1 LISIVIILYKSKDYI
16 NNCINSIVNSNLYD
30 QVLEILIINNDST
43 EKYTF
48 NNKKIQFH
56 SMNKNIGYSKA
67 MNFGINKALGE
78 YILTL
83 NPDTILSS
91 NTIDIMLETYEIHNN
106 VGAVGVKVLNSDNTF
121 QLSSIRKFPTPHI
134 LFSKILNRFFKFV
147 PNLYN
152 YSNIDLNNF
161 QDVDAIS
168 GCCMMIEK
176 NTFENI
182 LGFDE
187 RFFMYFEDT
196 DLCNRLVNNGKRV
209 IYNPKTSINHFK
221 VGSLSIFEKRFV
233 NYKFYISMFR
243 FIKKY
248 YFKYITFLSLI
259 LFLLIIFIL
268 LCQNIY

>member
-1 LISIVIILYKSKDYI
+1 MLSIVIILYKSKDYI
-16 NNCINSIVNSNLYD
+16 NNCINSIVNSNLYEE
-30 QVLEILIINNDST
+30 VLEILIINNNPN
-43 EKYTF
+43 EEYNFK
-48 NNKKIQFH
+48 NNKIQFH
-56 SMNKNIGYSKA
+56 CMNKNIGYSKA
-67 MNFGINKALGE
+67 MNFAINKAHGD

-83 NPDTILSS
+83 NPDTILSY
-91 NTIDIMLETYEIHNN
+91 NTIDVMLDTYKIHKN
-106 VGAVGVKVLNSDNTF
+106 VGVVGVKVLNKDNTF
-121 QLSSIRKFPTPHI
+121 QLSSIRKFPTPYI
-134 LFSKILNRFFKFV
+134 LLTKILNRFFKFI

-152 YSNIDLNNF
+152 YSNVDLKNF

-168 GCCMMIEK
+168 GCCMMIQK

-182 LGFDE
+182 SGFDE

-196 DLCNRLVNNGKRV
+196 DLCHRLINNGKRV

-221 VGSLSIFEKRFV
+221 GGSLSIFEKRFV

-248 YFKYITFLSLI
+248 YFKYITFLLLI
-259 LFLLIIFIL
+259 LFLLITFIL

>member
-1 LISIVIILYKSKDYI
+1 MISIVIILYKSKDYI
-16 NNCINSIVNSNLYD
+16 NNCIESIINSHLYD
-30 QVLEILIINNDST
+30 EVLEILIINNDTT
-43 EKYTF
+43 EQYNF
-48 NNKKIQFH
+48 NNEKIIFY
-56 SMNKNIGYSKA
+56 SMNKNLGYSKA
-67 MNFGINKALGE
+67 MNFGISKALGK

-83 NPDTILSS
+83 NPDTILSR
-91 NTIDIMLETYEIHNN
+91 NTIDVMLETYRSYDN
-106 VGAVGVKVLNSDNTF
+106 VGVVGVKVLNNDNTF
-121 QLSSIRKFPTPHI
+121 QLSSIRKFPTPFI
-134 LFSKILNRFFKFV
+134 LITKILNKFFNFI

-152 YSNIDLNNF
+152 YSNIDINNF

-168 GCCMMIEK
+168 GCCMMIKK
-176 NTFENI
+176 NTFKKL

-196 DLCNRLVNNGKRV
+196 DLCNRLVNNGNRV

-221 VGSLSIFEKRFV
+221 GGSLSIFEKRFF

-259 LFLLIIFIL
+259 LFLLIIFII